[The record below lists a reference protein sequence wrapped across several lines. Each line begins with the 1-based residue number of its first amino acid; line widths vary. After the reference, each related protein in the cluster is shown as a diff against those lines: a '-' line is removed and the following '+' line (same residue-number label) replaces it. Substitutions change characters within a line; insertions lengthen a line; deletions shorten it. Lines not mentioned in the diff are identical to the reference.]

1 MTDRDTGRDDQ
12 PELADLAGDL
22 ETVLRDLRSEIEPD
36 RQRVRRGPLG
46 LPRPPRPRQV
56 LAFADEVA
64 IPATIAV
71 LEANVKLLQALQRAI
86 RLSEGGRRVR
96 EGGSTMGD
104 RAAEASRTTLD
115 RLGSTLED
123 LQTATERGGLPESG
137 PAREL
142 IEEARNLRDEIDRRL
157 REAEGTTT
165 LEDFQDA
172 GGGDDTEDTVGDENR
187 DEGGDEDEL
196 DELDAGPTEVP
207 VDVEAELD
215 SLKEQYGDDEAEGD
229 ETEGEGKSDGD
240 DDDDSDADGH
250 GGSSDD
256 DRPNGPK

>member
-36 RQRVRRGPLG
+36 PRRVRRGPLG

-123 LQTATERGGLPESG
+123 LQAATERGGLPESG